1 MTPHSLVVAE
11 HKEGKLRP
19 VTAEIIGQ
27 LAAHGPVETVVLG
40 DQAAIEAVTPQLTGL
55 PVERVHTIDN
65 AAFSHY
71 QMEGYMAALNGLVQ
85 ANRPGAVWMGATA
98 RGRDLAPRLATRM
111 GGACIPDIIGFEQG
125 HYLRSVYGGKAQIL
139 VDRDGAGG
147 VPVLTLRPNIFPAAQ
162 ATGGVAPVESFD
174 FEMPDLRARVKEVLL
189 SAEGGVDLT
198 EARIIVSG
206 GRGIKGPENY
216 KLIEDLASLLGGAAG
231 ASRAVVDAGWVSHS
245 HQVGQTGKV
254 VSPDLY
260 IALGI
265 SGAIQHLAGMNS
277 SKCIVAVNKD
287 PEAPIFKIADYG
299 IVGDLFEIVPLLQDE
314 LAKILG

>member
-1 MTPHSLVVAE
+1 MTHHSLVVAE
-11 HKEGKLRP
+11 QKEGVLRP

-27 LAAHGPVETVVLG
+27 LASQGPVEAVIVG
-40 DQAAIEAVTPQLTGL
+40 DAAAVGAVAPQLAAL

-65 AAFSHY
+65 SEFNHY
-71 QMEGYMAALNGLVQ
+71 QMEGYLAALNGLVQ
-85 ANRPGAVWMGATA
+85 ANQPGVVWMGATA
-98 RGRDLAPRLATRM
+98 RGRDLAPRLATRLS
-111 GGACIPDIIGFEQG
+111 GAYIPDVIGFEEG

-139 VDRDGAGG
+139 VDRNGTGG

-162 ATGGVAPVESFD
+162 ASGGEAPIEPFAFD
-174 FEMPDLRARVKEVLL
+174 MPDLRARVKEVLL
-189 SAEGGVDLT
+189 SAGGGVDLT
-198 EARIIVSG
+198 EARVIVSG

-216 KLIEDLASLLGGAAG
+216 KLIEDLARQLGGAPG
-231 ASRAVVDAGWVSHS
+231 ASRAVVDAGWVAHAN
-245 HQVGQTGKV
+245 QVGQTGKV

-299 IVGDLFEIVPLLQDE
+299 IVGDLFEVVPILQEE
-314 LAKILG
+314 LAKVMG

>member
-1 MTPHSLVVAE
+1 MSHHDLVVAE
-11 HKEGKLRP
+11 QKEGVLRP

-27 LAAHGPVETVVLG
+27 LATQGSVEAVIVG
-40 DQAAIEAVTPQLTGL
+40 DGASIEAVAPQLAAL

-85 ANRPGAVWMGATA
+85 ANQPEAVWMGATA
-98 RGRDLAPRLATRM
+98 RGRDLAPRLATRL
-111 GGACIPDIIGFEQG
+111 GGAYIPDIIGFEEG

-139 VDRDGAGG
+139 VNRNGTGGA
-147 VPVLTLRPNIFPAAQ
+147 PVLTLRPNIFPAAE
-162 ATGGVAPVESFD
+162 ASGGDAPIEPFA
-174 FEMPDLRARVKEVLL
+174 FEMPDLRAQVKEVLL

-198 EARIIVSG
+198 EARVIVSG

-216 KLIEDLASLLGGAAG
+216 KIIEELASLLGGSAG
-231 ASRAVVDAGWVSHS
+231 ASRAVVDAGWVPHAN
-245 HQVGQTGKV
+245 QVGQTGKV

-299 IVGDLFEIVPLLQDE
+299 IVGDLFEVAPILQEE
-314 LAKILG
+314 LAKVVN